1 MKHILPE
8 KPLLLNAEQKA
19 IHFTYMPIDNKKLF
33 VQHKFMGYVRAYK
46 TQMRRFLLA
55 SEDDRTGGLLIY
67 CGTSHICSIII
78 DERDITSMF
87 QIALENIS

>member
-19 IHFTYMPIDNKKLF
+19 IHFTYMPIDNKKLS

-55 SEDDRTGGLLIY
+55 SEDDQTGGLLIY
-67 CGTSHICSIII
+67 CGTSYICNNIIHKRSII
-78 DERDITSMF
+78 SMF
-87 QIALENIS
+87 

>member
-1 MKHILPE
+1 MKYILQE

-33 VQHKFMGYVRAYK
+33 VQHKFMDYVGAYK

-67 CGTSHICSIII
+67 CGPLYICSNII
-78 DERDITSMF
+78 DNRNTVSMF

>member
-67 CGTSHICSIII
+67 CGPSYICNNII
-78 DERDITSMF
+78 DKRKISSVF
-87 QIALENIS
+87 QMTFENI